1 MSSLYP
7 SLQQSISNI
16 SSGKGN
22 GGKSLFFFARVNDIL
37 LSPQTKT
44 NNFFSDGGGWAGLGS
59 VKFTPLGTVV
69 DEDNPS
75 NLIAKPLFNNISKY
89 PILEEI
95 VMILNAPSYGLNDD
109 PQAKTFYYLTTVGL
123 WNSVQHN
130 AFPDIASYGGGDLN
144 FGQTFVEKADVR
156 SLLPEEGDVLLE
168 GRFGN
173 SIRFSSTTKQK
184 TINNPWSTQGDAGS
198 PITIIRNRQSNLDI
212 NPDPWVPVYEDP
224 SNDGS
229 SIYLCAGQDIPLE
242 YASKN
247 LKSFNVTLG
256 AGFNSSLQIPDPR
269 FTTPDQSPK
278 EADNL
283 KQPEPL
289 YYVTESITPI
299 APVTSS
305 LTSSLA
311 TSSIAPTASVTPIAP
326 VPTASLAVTSSA
338 PEPTGS
344 TTQSIPIASL
354 RILDA
359 DSTIM
364 VGDNTNYYNILK
376 KNGKFVVIKIETV
389 TEFNPRGVGIAD
401 FVYPSELDRPLQY
414 QGYGGRDTNFTIQI
428 TLMGGASGTYIMKL
442 DYLDTNYNKINL
454 VSDPFTQ

>member
-44 NNFFSDGGGWAGLGS
+44 KNFFTDGGGWAGLGS
-59 VKFTPLGTVV
+59 IKFTPMGTVV

-89 PILEEI
+89 PVLEEL

-130 AFPDIASYGGGDLN
+130 AFPDIQVYKGGELN
-144 FGQTFVEKADVR
+144 FGQTFTEKEDIR
-156 SLLPEEGDVLLE
+156 SLLPEEGDILIE

-184 TINNPWSTQGDAGS
+184 TINNPWSSTGTAGM
-198 PITIIRNRQSNLDI
+198 PIIIIRNNQSNIDI
-212 NPDPWVPVYEDP
+212 NSDPWVPVYEDP
-224 SNDGS
+224 NNDGS
-229 SIYLCAGQDIPLE
+229 SIYLCAGQDIPLN

-247 LKSFNVTLG
+247 LKSFNITLG

-289 YYVTESITPI
+289 YYVTESITQI

-305 LTSSLA
+305 LAA
-311 TSSIAPTASVTPIAP
+311 TSSVTPIAP
-326 VPTASLAVTSSA
+326 IPTASLAVTASA

-344 TTQSIPIASL
+344 TTQQPPIASL
-354 RILDA
+354 RILDT
-359 DSTIM
+359 DSASI
-364 VGDNTNYYNILK
+364 VGSNSSYFNILK
-376 KNGKFVVIKIETV
+376 KNGKYVVIKLKTV
-389 TEFNPRGVGIAD
+389 TEFNSRGVGITE

-414 QGYGGRDTNFTIQI
+414 QGYGPGIDTNQTKQI
-428 TLMGGASGTYIMKL
+428 IVMSGASGTYIMKL
-442 DYLDTNYNKINL
+442 NYMDTNSNKIDL
-454 VSDPFTQ
+454 ISDSFTQ

>member
-22 GGKSLFFFARVNDIL
+22 KGKSLFFFARVNDIL
-37 LSPQTKT
+37 LSPETKT
-44 NNFFSDGGGWAGLGS
+44 KNFFSDGGGWAGLGS

-109 PQAKTFYYLTTVGL
+109 PQSKTFYYLTTVGL
-123 WNSVQHN
+123 WNSIHHN
-130 AFPDIASYGGGDLN
+130 AFPDIATYGGGDLN
-144 FGQTFVEKADVR
+144 FGQTFIEKENIR
-156 SLLPEEGDVLLE
+156 SLLPEEGDVLFE
-168 GRFGN
+168 GRWGN

-184 TINNPWSTQGDAGS
+184 TINNPWSSTGEVGM
-198 PITIIRNRQSNLDI
+198 PITIIRNNQSNLDI

-224 SNDGS
+224 NNDGS
-229 SIYLCAGQDIPLE
+229 SIYLCAGQDIPLD

-247 LKSFNVTLG
+247 LKSFNITLG

-289 YYVTESITPI
+289 YYVTESITQI
-299 APVTSS
+299 APLTSSLITSS
-305 LTSSLA
+305 LTT
-311 TSSIAPTASVTPIAP
+311 TSSVTPISP
-326 VPTASLAVTSSA
+326 PPTASLAVTASA

-354 RILDA
+354 RILDT
-359 DSTIM
+359 DSASM
-364 VGDNTNYYNILK
+364 VGNNINYFNILK
-376 KNGKFVVIKIETV
+376 KNGKYVVIKLETV
-389 TEFNPRGVGIAD
+389 SEFNSNGVGITE
-401 FVYPSELDRPLQY
+401 FVYPTELDRSLQY
-414 QGYGGRDTNFTIQI
+414 QEYGPGIDTNQTKQI
-428 TLMGGASGTYIMKL
+428 IVMGGANGTYIMKL
-442 DYLDTNYNKINL
+442 DYMDTNFNKINL
-454 VSDPFTQ
+454 ISDPFTQ

>member
-16 SSGKGN
+16 ASGKGN

-59 VKFTPLGTVV
+59 VKFTPLGTII
-69 DEDNPS
+69 DEDNPP

-89 PILEEI
+89 PVLEEI

-130 AFPDIASYGGGDLN
+130 AFPDIASYRGGQLN
-144 FGQTFVEKADVR
+144 FGQTFTEKEDIR
-156 SLLPEEGDVLLE
+156 NLLPEEGDVIFE
-168 GRFGN
+168 GRWGN

-184 TINNPWSTQGDAGS
+184 VINNPWSSIGEIGM
-198 PITIIRNRQSNLDI
+198 PITIIRNNQSNIDI
-212 NPDPWVPVYEDP
+212 NSDPWVPVYEDP
-224 SNDGS
+224 NNDGS
-229 SIYLCAGQDIPLE
+229 SIYLCAGQDIPLN

-269 FTTPDQSPK
+269 FTTPNQSPK

-289 YYVTESITPI
+289 YYVTESITQI

-305 LTSSLA
+305 LTTSSLA
-311 TSSIAPTASVTPIAP
+311 PTSSVTPIAP
-326 VPTASLAVTSSA
+326 TPTASLAITASA

-344 TTQSIPIASL
+344 TTQPIPIASL
-354 RILDA
+354 RILNT
-359 DSTIM
+359 DSLSI

-376 KNGKFVVIKIETV
+376 SNGKYIVIKLETV
-389 TEFNPRGVGIAD
+389 SEFNPRGIGTAE
-401 FVYPSELDRPLQY
+401 FVYPSELDSPLQY
-414 QGYGGRDTNFTIQI
+414 QGYGGIDTNQTTQV
-428 TLMGGASGTYIMKL
+428 TLMGGASGTYVMKL
-442 DYLDTNYNKINL
+442 DYMDTNFNTINL
-454 VSDPFTQ
+454 ISDPFTQ

>member
-22 GGKSLFFFARVNDIL
+22 KGKSLFFFARVNDIL

-44 NNFFSDGGGWAGLGS
+44 KNFFTDGGGWAGLGS
-59 VKFTPLGTVV
+59 IKFTPIGTVV
-69 DEDNPS
+69 DNDNPS

-123 WNSVQHN
+123 WNSVHHN
-130 AFPDIASYGGGDLN
+130 AFPDIKSYNGGDLN
-144 FGQTFVEKADVR
+144 FGHTFTEKEDIR
-156 SLLPEEGDVLLE
+156 NLLPEEGDVIFE
-168 GRFGN
+168 GRWGN

-184 TINNPWSTQGDAGS
+184 TINNPWSTTGEVGM
-198 PITIIRNRQSNLDI
+198 PITIIRNNQSNIDI
-212 NPDPWVPVYEDP
+212 NSDPWVPVYEDP
-224 SNDGS
+224 NNDGS
-229 SIYLCAGQDIPLE
+229 SIYLCAGQDIPLNF
-242 YASKN
+242 ASKN
-247 LKSFNVTLG
+247 LKSFNITLG

-289 YYVTESITPI
+289 YYVTESITQI

-305 LTSSLA
+305 LITPSLSTTS
-311 TSSIAPTASVTPIAP
+311 SVTPISP
-326 VPTASLAVTSSA
+326 VLTASLAVTASA
-338 PEPTGS
+338 PKPTGS

-354 RILDA
+354 RILNTNS
-359 DSTIM
+359 STM
-364 VGDNTNYYNILK
+364 VGNDINYFNILK
-376 KNGKFVVIKIETV
+376 NNGRYIVIKLETV
-389 TEFNPRGVGIAD
+389 TEFNPRGIGLIEFA
-401 FVYPSELDRPLQY
+401 YPTELDRPLQY
-414 QGYGGRDTNFTIQI
+414 QGYEGIDTNNTTQI
-428 TLMGGASGTYIMKL
+428 TLMGGASGTYVMKL
-442 DYLDTNYNKINL
+442 NYVDSNFERIDLISN
-454 VSDPFTQ
+454 PFTQ

>member
-16 SSGKGN
+16 ASGKGN

-59 VKFTPLGTVV
+59 VKFTPLGTII
-69 DEDNPS
+69 DEDNPP

-89 PILEEI
+89 PVLEEI

-130 AFPDIASYGGGDLN
+130 AFPDIASYRGGQLN
-144 FGQTFVEKADVR
+144 FGQTFTEKEDIR
-156 SLLPEEGDVLLE
+156 NLLPEEGDVIFE
-168 GRFGN
+168 GRWGN

-184 TINNPWSTQGDAGS
+184 VINNPWSSTGEIGM
-198 PITIIRNRQSNLDI
+198 PITIIRNNQSNIDI
-212 NPDPWVPVYEDP
+212 NSDPWVPVYEDP
-224 SNDGS
+224 NNDGS
-229 SIYLCAGQDIPLE
+229 SIYLCAGQDIPLN

-269 FTTPDQSPK
+269 FTTPDQSAQ

-289 YYVTESITPI
+289 YYVTESITQI

-305 LTSSLA
+305 LTTSSLA
-311 TSSIAPTASVTPIAP
+311 PTSSVTPIAP
-326 VPTASLAVTSSA
+326 TPTASLAVTASA

-344 TTQSIPIASL
+344 TTQPIPIASL
-354 RILDA
+354 RILNTE
-359 DSTIM
+359 STSM
-364 VGDNTNYYNILK
+364 VGDNVNYYNILK
-376 KNGKFVVIKIETV
+376 SNGKYVVIKVETV
-389 TEFNPRGVGIAD
+389 TEFNPRGIGTAE
-401 FVYPSELDRPLQY
+401 FAYPTELDRPLQY
-414 QGYGGRDTNFTIQI
+414 QGYGGIDTNQTTQV
-428 TLMGGASGTYIMKL
+428 TLMGGASGTYVMKL
-442 DYLDTNYNKINL
+442 DYMDTNFNTINL
-454 VSDPFTQ
+454 ISDPFTQ

>member
-22 GGKSLFFFARVNDIL
+22 KGKSLFFFARVNDIL

-44 NNFFSDGGGWAGLGS
+44 KNFFTDGGGWAGLGS
-59 VKFTPLGTVV
+59 IKFTPIGTVV
-69 DEDNPS
+69 DNDNPS

-123 WNSVQHN
+123 WNSVHHN
-130 AFPDIASYGGGDLN
+130 AFPDIKSYNGGDLN
-144 FGQTFVEKADVR
+144 FGHTFTEKEDIR
-156 SLLPEEGDVLLE
+156 SLLPEEGDVIFE
-168 GRFGN
+168 GRWGN

-184 TINNPWSTQGDAGS
+184 TINNPWSTTGEIGM
-198 PITIIRNRQSNLDI
+198 PITIIRNNQSNIDI
-212 NPDPWVPVYEDP
+212 NSDPWVPVYEDP
-224 SNDGS
+224 NNDGS
-229 SIYLCAGQDIPLE
+229 SIYLCAGQDIPLN

-247 LKSFNVTLG
+247 LKSFNITLG

-289 YYVTESITPI
+289 YYITESITQI

-305 LTSSLA
+305 LITS
-311 TSSIAPTASVTPIAP
+311 SVTPIAP
-326 VPTASLAVTSSA
+326 TPTASLAVTASA

-344 TTQSIPIASL
+344 TTQPIPIASL
-354 RILDA
+354 RIINT
-359 DSTIM
+359 DSTTM
-364 VGDNTNYYNILK
+364 VGNNINYYNILK
-376 KNGKFVVIKIETV
+376 KNGKFVVIKIETA
-389 TEFNPRGVGIAD
+389 TEFNPRGVGITE
-401 FVYPSELDRPLQY
+401 FVYPTELDHPLQY
-414 QGYGGRDTNFTIQI
+414 QGYGPGIDTNQTKQI
-428 TLMGGASGTYIMKL
+428 IIMGGASGTYIMKL
-442 DYLDTNYNKINL
+442 DYMDTNYNKINL
-454 VSDPFTQ
+454 ISDPFTQ

>member
-22 GGKSLFFFARVNDIL
+22 KGKSLFFFARVNDIL
-37 LSPQTKT
+37 LSPETKT
-44 NNFFSDGGGWAGLGS
+44 KNFFSDGGGWAGLGS
-59 VKFTPLGTVV
+59 IKFTPLGTVV
-69 DEDNPS
+69 DNDNPS

-109 PQAKTFYYLTTVGL
+109 PQSKTFYYLTTVGL
-123 WNSVQHN
+123 WNSIHHN
-130 AFPDIASYGGGDLN
+130 AFPDIATYGGGDLN
-144 FGQTFVEKADVR
+144 FGQTFIEKENIR
-156 SLLPEEGDVLLE
+156 SLLPEEGDVLFE
-168 GRFGN
+168 GRWGN

-184 TINNPWSTQGDAGS
+184 TINNPWSSTGEVGM
-198 PITIIRNRQSNLDI
+198 PITIIRNNQSNLDI

-224 SNDGS
+224 NNDGS
-229 SIYLCAGQDIPLE
+229 SIYLCAGQDIPLD

-247 LKSFNVTLG
+247 LKSFNITLG

-289 YYVTESITPI
+289 YYVTESITQI
-299 APVTSS
+299 APLTSSLITSS
-305 LTSSLA
+305 LTT
-311 TSSIAPTASVTPIAP
+311 TSSVTPISP
-326 VPTASLAVTSSA
+326 PPTASLAVTASA

-354 RILDA
+354 RILDT
-359 DSTIM
+359 DSASMI
-364 VGDNTNYYNILK
+364 GNNINYFNILK
-376 KNGKFVVIKIETV
+376 KNGKYVVIKLETV
-389 TEFNPRGVGIAD
+389 SEFNPNGVGITE
-401 FVYPSELDRPLQY
+401 FVYPTELDRSLQY
-414 QGYGGRDTNFTIQI
+414 QEYGPGIDTNQTKQI
-428 TLMGGASGTYIMKL
+428 IVMGGANGTYIMKL
-442 DYLDTNYNKINL
+442 DYMDTNFNKINL
-454 VSDPFTQ
+454 ISDPFTQ

>member
-16 SSGKGN
+16 ASGKGN

-44 NNFFSDGGGWAGLGS
+44 KNFFSDGGGWAGLGS
-59 VKFTPLGTVV
+59 VKFTPIGTIV

-95 VMILNAPSYGLNDD
+95 VMIINAPSYGLNDD

-130 AFPDIASYGGGDLN
+130 AFPDIQAYKGGELN
-144 FGQTFVEKADVR
+144 FGHTFTEKEDIR

-184 TINNPWSTQGDAGS
+184 IINNPWSTSGEPGM
-198 PITIIRNRQSNLDI
+198 PITIIRNNQSNIDI
-212 NPDPWVPVYEDP
+212 NSDPWVPVYEDP
-224 SNDGS
+224 NNDGS
-229 SIYLCAGQDIPLE
+229 SIYLCAGQDIPLN

-247 LKSFNVTLG
+247 LKSFNITLG

-289 YYVTESITPI
+289 FYVTESITQI

-305 LTSSLA
+305 LITSSL
-311 TSSIAPTASVTPIAP
+311 APTASVTPIAP

-344 TTQSIPIASL
+344 TTQQPPIASL

-359 DSTIM
+359 DSATMI
-364 VGDNTNYYNILK
+364 GNNINYYNILK
-376 KNGKFVVIKIETV
+376 SNGKYIVIKIETV
-389 TEFNPRGVGIAD
+389 TEFNPRGVGITEFA
-401 FVYPSELDRPLQY
+401 YPTELDRSLQY
-414 QGYGGRDTNFTIQI
+414 QGYGPGIDTNQTKQI
-428 TLMGGASGTYIMKL
+428 IVMGGASGTYVMKL
-442 DYLDTNYNKINL
+442 DYFDTNYNKINL
-454 VSDPFTQ
+454 ISDPFTQ

>member
-44 NNFFSDGGGWAGLGS
+44 KNFFTDGGGWAGLGS
-59 VKFTPLGTVV
+59 IKFTPMGTVV

-89 PILEEI
+89 PVLEEL

-130 AFPDIASYGGGDLN
+130 AFPDIQVYKGGELN
-144 FGQTFVEKADVR
+144 FGQTFTEKEDIR
-156 SLLPEEGDVLLE
+156 SLLPEEGDILIE

-184 TINNPWSTQGDAGS
+184 TINNPWSSTGTAGM
-198 PITIIRNRQSNLDI
+198 PIIIIRNNQSNIDI
-212 NPDPWVPVYEDP
+212 NSDPWVPVYEDP
-224 SNDGS
+224 NNDGS
-229 SIYLCAGQDIPLE
+229 SIYLCAGQDIPLN

-247 LKSFNVTLG
+247 LKSFNITLG

-289 YYVTESITPI
+289 YYVTESITQI
-299 APVTSS
+299 APVTSF
-305 LTSSLA
+305 LA
-311 TSSIAPTASVTPIAP
+311 TTSSVTPIAP
-326 VPTASLAVTSSA
+326 VPTASLAVTASA

-344 TTQSIPIASL
+344 TTQQPPIASL
-354 RILDA
+354 RILDT
-359 DSTIM
+359 DSASI
-364 VGDNTNYYNILK
+364 VGSNSSYFNILK
-376 KNGKFVVIKIETV
+376 KNGKYVVIKLKTV
-389 TEFNPRGVGIAD
+389 TEFNSRGVGITE

-414 QGYGGRDTNFTIQI
+414 QGYGPGIDTNQTKQI
-428 TLMGGASGTYIMKL
+428 IVMSGVSGTYIMKL
-442 DYLDTNYNKINL
+442 NYMDTNSNKIDL
-454 VSDPFTQ
+454 ISDSFTQ

>member
-22 GGKSLFFFARVNDIL
+22 GSNIPFFFARVNDIL
-37 LSPQTKT
+37 LSPETKT
-44 NNFFSDGGGWAGLGS
+44 RNFFTDGGGWVGLGS
-59 VKFTPLGTVV
+59 IKFTPIGTKP
-69 DEDNPS
+69 DNDNPS

-95 VMILNAPSYGLNDD
+95 VMIINAPSYGLNDD

-130 AFPDIASYGGGDLN
+130 AFPDIKSYKGGELN
-144 FGQTFVEKADVR
+144 FGHTFTEKEDVR

-168 GRFGN
+168 GRWGN

-184 TINNPWSTQGDAGS
+184 TINNPWSSQGTAGM
-198 PITIIRNRQSNLDI
+198 PITIIRNNQSNIDI
-212 NPDPWVPVYEDP
+212 NSDPWVPVYEDP
-224 SNDGS
+224 NNDGS

-299 APVTSS
+299 SPVTSS
-305 LTSSLA
+305 LTTSSLA
-311 TSSIAPTASVTPIAP
+311 ITASVTPIAP
-326 VPTASLAVTSSA
+326 VPTASLAITASA

-344 TTQSIPIASL
+344 TTQPIPIASL

-359 DSTIM
+359 DSASM

-389 TEFNPRGVGIAD
+389 TEFNPRGIGIAE
-401 FVYPSELDRPLQY
+401 FVYPTELDRPLGY
-414 QGYGGRDTNFTIQI
+414 QGYGGKDTNQTIQV

-442 DYLDTNYNKINL
+442 DYMDTNYNKINL
-454 VSDPFTQ
+454 ISDPFTQ

>member
-16 SSGKGN
+16 ASGKGN

-59 VKFTPLGTVV
+59 VKFTPLGTII
-69 DEDNPS
+69 DEDNPP

-89 PILEEI
+89 PVLEEI

-130 AFPDIASYGGGDLN
+130 AFPDIASYRGGQLN
-144 FGQTFVEKADVR
+144 FGQTFTEKEDIR
-156 SLLPEEGDVLLE
+156 NLLPEEGDVIFE
-168 GRFGN
+168 GRWGN

-184 TINNPWSTQGDAGS
+184 VINNPWSSIGEVGM
-198 PITIIRNRQSNLDI
+198 PITIIRNNQSNIDI
-212 NPDPWVPVYEDP
+212 NSDPWVPVYEDP
-224 SNDGS
+224 NNDGS
-229 SIYLCAGQDIPLE
+229 SIYLCAGQDIPLN

-269 FTTPDQSPK
+269 FTTPNQSPK

-289 YYVTESITPI
+289 YYVTESITQI

-305 LTSSLA
+305 LTTSSLA
-311 TSSIAPTASVTPIAP
+311 PTSSVTPIAP
-326 VPTASLAVTSSA
+326 TPTASLAVTASA

-344 TTQSIPIASL
+344 TTQPIPIASL
-354 RILDA
+354 RILNT
-359 DSTIM
+359 DSLSI
-364 VGDNTNYYNILK
+364 VGDNINYYNILK
-376 KNGKFVVIKIETV
+376 SNGKYIVIKLETIS
-389 TEFNPRGVGIAD
+389 EFNPRGVGITE
-401 FVYPSELDRPLQY
+401 FVYPSKLDSPLQY
-414 QGYGGRDTNFTIQI
+414 QGYGPGIDTNQTKQI
-428 TLMGGASGTYIMKL
+428 IVMGGASGTYVMKL
-442 DYLDTNYNKINL
+442 DYMDINFNKINL
-454 VSDPFTQ
+454 ISDPFTQ

>member
-1 MSSLYP
+1 
-7 SLQQSISNI
+7 
-16 SSGKGN
+16 
-22 GGKSLFFFARVNDIL
+22 
-37 LSPQTKT
+37 
-44 NNFFSDGGGWAGLGS
+44 
-59 VKFTPLGTVV
+59 
-69 DEDNPS
+69 
-75 NLIAKPLFNNISKY
+75 
-89 PILEEI
+89 
-95 VMILNAPSYGLNDD
+95 MIINAPSYGLNDD

-144 FGQTFVEKADVR
+144 FGQTFVEKGDIR

-184 TINNPWSTQGDAGS
+184 IINNPWSTAGEPGM
-198 PITIIRNRQSNLDI
+198 PITIIRNNQSNIDI
-212 NPDPWVPVYEDP
+212 NSDPWVPVYEDP
-224 SNDGS
+224 NNDGS
-229 SIYLCAGQDIPLE
+229 SIYLCAGQDIPLN

-247 LKSFNVTLG
+247 LKSFNITLG

-289 YYVTESITPI
+289 FYVTESITQI

-305 LTSSLA
+305 LITSSL
-311 TSSIAPTASVTPIAP
+311 APTASVTPIAP

-344 TTQSIPIASL
+344 TTQQPPIASL
-354 RILDA
+354 RILNA
-359 DSTIM
+359 DSTSMI
-364 VGDNTNYYNILK
+364 GDNTNYYNILK
-376 KNGKFVVIKIETV
+376 K
-389 TEFNPRGVGIAD
+389 
-401 FVYPSELDRPLQY
+401 
-414 QGYGGRDTNFTIQI
+414 
-428 TLMGGASGTYIMKL
+428 
-442 DYLDTNYNKINL
+442 
-454 VSDPFTQ
+454 

>member
-1 MSSLYP
+1 MSNLYP
-7 SLQQSISNI
+7 SLQGSISNI

-44 NNFFSDGGGWAGLGS
+44 NNFFSDGGGWVGLGS
-59 VKFTPLGTVV
+59 IKFTPLGTIV

-89 PILEEI
+89 PILEEL
-95 VMILNAPSYGLNDD
+95 VMIFNAPSYGLNDD

-144 FGQTFVEKADVR
+144 FGQTFVEKGDIR
-156 SLLPEEGDVLLE
+156 SLLPEEGDVIFE
-168 GRFGN
+168 GRWGN

-198 PITIIRNRQSNLDI
+198 PITIIRNRQSTLDI

-224 SNDGS
+224 NNDGS

-247 LKSFNVTLG
+247 LKSFNITLG

-269 FTTPDQSPK
+269 FTTPNQSPK

-289 YYVTESITPI
+289 YYITESITQI

-305 LTSSLA
+305 LTTSSLA
-311 TSSIAPTASVTPIAP
+311 PTSSVTPIAP
-326 VPTASLAVTSSA
+326 TPTASLAVTASA

-344 TTQSIPIASL
+344 TTQPIPIASL
-354 RILDA
+354 RILNT
-359 DSTIM
+359 DSLSI
-364 VGDNTNYYNILK
+364 VGDNINYYNILK
-376 KNGKFVVIKIETV
+376 SNGKYVVIKLETV
-389 TEFNPRGVGIAD
+389 SEFNPRGIGTAE
-401 FVYPSELDRPLQY
+401 FVYPSELDSPLQY
-414 QGYGGRDTNFTIQI
+414 QGYGGIDTNQTTQV
-428 TLMGGASGTYIMKL
+428 TLMGGASGTYVMKL
-442 DYLDTNYNKINL
+442 DYMDTNYTKINL
-454 VSDPFTQ
+454 ISDPFTQ

>member
-22 GGKSLFFFARVNDIL
+22 KGKSLFFFARVNDIL
-37 LSPQTKT
+37 LSPETKT
-44 NNFFSDGGGWAGLGS
+44 KNFFSDGGGWAGLGS

-109 PQAKTFYYLTTVGL
+109 PQSKTFYYLTTVGL
-123 WNSVQHN
+123 WNSIHHN
-130 AFPDIASYGGGDLN
+130 AFPDIATYGGGDLN
-144 FGQTFVEKADVR
+144 FGQTFIEKENIR
-156 SLLPEEGDVLLE
+156 SLLPEEGDVLFE
-168 GRFGN
+168 GRWGN

-184 TINNPWSTQGDAGS
+184 TINNPWSSTGEVGM
-198 PITIIRNRQSNLDI
+198 PITIIRNNQSNLDI

-224 SNDGS
+224 NNDGS
-229 SIYLCAGQDIPLE
+229 SIYLCAGQDIPLD

-247 LKSFNVTLG
+247 LKSFNITLG

-289 YYVTESITPI
+289 YYVTESITQI
-299 APVTSS
+299 APLTSSLITSS
-305 LTSSLA
+305 LTT
-311 TSSIAPTASVTPIAP
+311 TSSVTPISP
-326 VPTASLAVTSSA
+326 PPTASLAVTASA
-338 PEPTGS
+338 LEPTGS

-354 RILDA
+354 RILDT
-359 DSTIM
+359 DSASMI
-364 VGDNTNYYNILK
+364 GNNINYFNILK
-376 KNGKFVVIKIETV
+376 KNGKYVVIKLETV
-389 TEFNPRGVGIAD
+389 SEFNPNGVGITE
-401 FVYPSELDRPLQY
+401 FVYPTELDRSLQY
-414 QGYGGRDTNFTIQI
+414 QEYGPGIDTNQTKQI
-428 TLMGGASGTYIMKL
+428 IVMGGANGTYIMKL
-442 DYLDTNYNKINL
+442 DYMDTNFNKINL
-454 VSDPFTQ
+454 ISDPFTQ

>member
-22 GGKSLFFFARVNDIL
+22 KGKSLFFFARVNDIL
-37 LSPQTKT
+37 LSPETKT
-44 NNFFSDGGGWAGLGS
+44 KNFFSDGGGWAGLGS

-109 PQAKTFYYLTTVGL
+109 PQSKTFYYLTTVGL
-123 WNSVQHN
+123 WNSIHHN
-130 AFPDIASYGGGDLN
+130 AFPDIATYGGGDLN
-144 FGQTFVEKADVR
+144 FGQTFIEKENIR
-156 SLLPEEGDVLLE
+156 SLLPEEGDVLFE
-168 GRFGN
+168 GRWGN

-184 TINNPWSTQGDAGS
+184 TINNPWSSTGEVGM
-198 PITIIRNRQSNLDI
+198 PITIIRNNQSNLDI

-224 SNDGS
+224 NNDGS
-229 SIYLCAGQDIPLE
+229 SIYLCAGQDIPLD

-247 LKSFNVTLG
+247 LKSFNITLG

-289 YYVTESITPI
+289 YYVTESITQI
-299 APVTSS
+299 APLTSSLITSS
-305 LTSSLA
+305 LTT
-311 TSSIAPTASVTPIAP
+311 TSSVTPISP
-326 VPTASLAVTSSA
+326 PPTASLAVTASA

-354 RILDA
+354 RILDT
-359 DSTIM
+359 DSASMI
-364 VGDNTNYYNILK
+364 GNNINYFNILK
-376 KNGKFVVIKIETV
+376 KNGKYVVIKLETV
-389 TEFNPRGVGIAD
+389 SEFNPNGVGITE
-401 FVYPSELDRPLQY
+401 FVYPTELDRSLQY
-414 QGYGGRDTNFTIQI
+414 QEYGPGIDTNQTKQI
-428 TLMGGASGTYIMKL
+428 IIMGGANGTYIMKL
-442 DYLDTNYNKINL
+442 DYMDTNFNKINL
-454 VSDPFTQ
+454 ISDPFTQ

>member
-1 MSSLYP
+1 MSNLYP

-44 NNFFSDGGGWAGLGS
+44 KNFFSDGGGWAGLGS
-59 VKFTPLGTVV
+59 VKFTPIGTVV

-130 AFPDIASYGGGDLN
+130 AFPDIQAYKGGELN
-144 FGQTFVEKADVR
+144 FGQTFVEKGDIR

-168 GRFGN
+168 GRWGN

-198 PITIIRNRQSNLDI
+198 PITIIRNRQSSQDI

-229 SIYLCAGQDIPLE
+229 SIYLCAGQDIPLN

-283 KQPEPL
+283 KQPAPL

-326 VPTASLAVTSSA
+326 PPTASLAVTASA

-344 TTQSIPIASL
+344 TTQPIPIASL

-359 DSTIM
+359 DSATM

-376 KNGKFVVIKIETV
+376 KNGKFVVIKVETV

-401 FVYPSELDRPLQY
+401 FVYPTEPDHPLGF
-414 QGYGGRDTNFTIQI
+414 QGYSGRDTNQTQQI
-428 TLMGGASGTYIMKL
+428 VVMGGASGTYLMKL
-442 DYLDTNYNKINL
+442 DYMDTNYNKINL
-454 VSDPFTQ
+454 ISDPFTQ

>member
-44 NNFFSDGGGWAGLGS
+44 KNFFNDGGGWAGLGS
-59 VKFTPLGTVV
+59 VKFTPVGTVV

-89 PILEEI
+89 PILEEL
-95 VMILNAPSYGLNDD
+95 VMIINAPSYGLNDD

-123 WNSVQHN
+123 WNSIQHN

-144 FGQTFVEKADVR
+144 FGQTFVEKGDIR

-168 GRFGN
+168 GRWGN

-289 YYVTESITPI
+289 FYLTESITQI

-311 TSSIAPTASVTPIAP
+311 TSFIAPTASVTPIAP
-326 VPTASLAVTSSA
+326 VPTASLAVTASA

-344 TTQSIPIASL
+344 TTQPIPIASL
-354 RILDA
+354 RIIDA
-359 DSTIM
+359 DSASM

-376 KNGKFVVIKIETV
+376 KNGKFVVIKVETV
-389 TEFNPRGVGIAD
+389 TEFNPRGTGIAD
-401 FVYPSELDRPLQY
+401 FVYPTELDRPLQY

>member
-22 GGKSLFFFARVNDIL
+22 KGKSLFFFARVNDIL
-37 LSPQTKT
+37 LSPETKT
-44 NNFFSDGGGWAGLGS
+44 KNFFSDGGGWAGLGS

-109 PQAKTFYYLTTVGL
+109 PQSKTFYYLTTVGL
-123 WNSVQHN
+123 WNSIHHN
-130 AFPDIASYGGGDLN
+130 AFPDIATYGGGDLN
-144 FGQTFVEKADVR
+144 FGQTFIEKENIR
-156 SLLPEEGDVLLE
+156 SLLPEEGDVLFE
-168 GRFGN
+168 GRWGN

-184 TINNPWSTQGDAGS
+184 TINNPWSSTGEVGM
-198 PITIIRNRQSNLDI
+198 PITIIRNNQSNLDI

-224 SNDGS
+224 NNDGS
-229 SIYLCAGQDIPLE
+229 SIYLCAGQDIPLD

-247 LKSFNVTLG
+247 LKSFNITLG

-269 FTTPDQSPK
+269 FITPDQSPK

-289 YYVTESITPI
+289 YYVTESITQI
-299 APVTSS
+299 APLTSSLITSS
-305 LTSSLA
+305 LTT
-311 TSSIAPTASVTPIAP
+311 TSSVTPISP
-326 VPTASLAVTSSA
+326 PPTASLAVTASA

-354 RILDA
+354 RILDT
-359 DSTIM
+359 DSASMI
-364 VGDNTNYYNILK
+364 GNNINYFNILK
-376 KNGKFVVIKIETV
+376 KNGKYVVIKLETV
-389 TEFNPRGVGIAD
+389 SEFNPNGVGITE
-401 FVYPSELDRPLQY
+401 FVYPTELDRSLQY
-414 QGYGGRDTNFTIQI
+414 QEYGPGIDTNQTKQI
-428 TLMGGASGTYIMKL
+428 IVMGGANGTYIMKL
-442 DYLDTNYNKINL
+442 DYMDTNFNKINL
-454 VSDPFTQ
+454 ISDPFTQ

>member
-1 MSSLYP
+1 MSNLYP
-7 SLQQSISNI
+7 SLQNSISNI
-16 SSGKGN
+16 ASSKGN
-22 GGKSLFFFARVNDIL
+22 GNNTPFFFARVNDIL

-44 NNFFSDGGGWAGLGS
+44 KNFFSDGGGWAGLGS
-59 VKFTPLGTVV
+59 IKFTPLGTKI

-89 PILEEI
+89 PVLEEL
-95 VMILNAPSYGLNDD
+95 VLVLNAPSYGLNDD

-123 WNSVQHN
+123 WNSIHHN
-130 AFPDIASYGGGDLN
+130 AFPDISTYKGGDLN
-144 FGQTFVEKADVR
+144 FGQTFVEKGDIR
-156 SLLPEEGDVLLE
+156 SLLPEEGDILLE
-168 GRFGN
+168 GRWGN

-184 TINNPWSTQGDAGS
+184 TINNPWSSQGNVGS
-198 PITIIRNRQSNLDI
+198 PITIIRNRQSTIDI
-212 NPDPWVPVYEDP
+212 NPDPWVPIYEDP

-269 FTTPDQSPK
+269 FTTPDQSAQ

-289 YYVTESITPI
+289 YYVTESITQI

-305 LTSSLA
+305 LTTTSSLEV
-311 TSSIAPTASVTPIAP
+311 TSSVIPIESI
-326 VPTASLAVTSSA
+326 PTASLAVTSSV

-344 TTQSIPIASL
+344 TTQQPPIASL
-354 RILDA
+354 RILNA
-359 DSTIM
+359 DSPSMI
-364 VGDNTNYYNILK
+364 GDNANYFNILK
-376 KNGKFVVIKIETV
+376 KNGKFVSIKLETV
-389 TEFNPRGVGIAD
+389 TEFNPRGTGIQE
-401 FVYPSELDRPLQY
+401 FFYPSDLESPLPY

-428 TLMGGASGTYIMKL
+428 TVMGGASGTYVMKL
-442 DYLDTNYNKINL
+442 DYIDSNYNQINL
-454 VSDPFTQ
+454 ISDPFTQ

>member
-44 NNFFSDGGGWAGLGS
+44 KNFFTDGGGWAGLGS
-59 VKFTPLGTVV
+59 VKFTPMGTIV

-130 AFPDIASYGGGDLN
+130 AFPDIKSYNGGALN
-144 FGQTFVEKADVR
+144 FGQTFTEKEDIR
-156 SLLPEEGDVLLE
+156 SLLPEEGDVLIE

-184 TINNPWSTQGDAGS
+184 TINNPWSTTGEPGM
-198 PITIIRNRQSNLDI
+198 PITIIRNNQSNIDI
-212 NPDPWVPVYEDP
+212 NSDPWVPVYEDP
-224 SNDGS
+224 NNDGS
-229 SIYLCAGQDIPLE
+229 SIYLCAGQDIPLD

-247 LKSFNVTLG
+247 LKSFNITLG

-289 YYVTESITPI
+289 YYVTESITQI

-305 LTSSLA
+305 LAA
-311 TSSIAPTASVTPIAP
+311 TSSVTPIVP
-326 VPTASLAVTSSA
+326 VPTASLAVTASASS
-338 PEPTGS
+338 PTGS
-344 TTQSIPIASL
+344 TTQPIPIASL
-354 RILDA
+354 RIINT
-359 DSTIM
+359 DSPLIL
-364 VGDNTNYYNILK
+364 GNNINYFNILK
-376 KNGKFVVIKIETV
+376 KNGKYIVIKIETV
-389 TEFNPRGVGIAD
+389 TEFNPRGVGITEFA
-401 FVYPSELDRPLQY
+401 YPTELDRSLQY
-414 QGYGGRDTNFTIQI
+414 QGYGPGVDTNQTKQI
-428 TLMGGASGTYIMKL
+428 IVMGGASGTYIMKL
-442 DYLDTNYNKINL
+442 DYMDTNYNKINL
-454 VSDPFTQ
+454 ISDPFTQ

>member
-7 SLQQSISNI
+7 NLQNSISNI
-16 SSGKGN
+16 ASGKGN

-44 NNFFSDGGGWAGLGS
+44 KNFFTDGGGWAGLGS

-109 PQAKTFYYLTTVGL
+109 PQSKTFYYLTTVGL

-130 AFPDIASYGGGDLN
+130 AFPDIASYGGGELN

-156 SLLPEEGDVLLE
+156 SLLPEEGDILIE

-184 TINNPWSTQGDAGS
+184 TINNPWSTQGTTGM
-198 PITIIRNRQSNLDI
+198 PITIIRNNQSNIDI
-212 NPDPWVPVYEDP
+212 NSDPWVPVYEDP
-224 SNDGS
+224 NNDGS

-247 LKSFNVTLG
+247 LKSFNITLG

-289 YYVTESITPI
+289 YYVTESITQI

-305 LTSSLA
+305 LITSSLS
-311 TSSIAPTASVTPIAP
+311 TTASVTPITP
-326 VPTASLAVTSSA
+326 PPTASLAVTASA

-344 TTQSIPIASL
+344 TTQPIPIASL
-354 RILDA
+354 RILDT
-359 DSTIM
+359 DSTSM
-364 VGDNTNYYNILK
+364 VGSNSNYFNILK
-376 KNGKFVVIKIETV
+376 KNGKYVVIKLETV
-389 TEFNPRGVGIAD
+389 TEFNPRGVGITE
-401 FVYPSELDRPLQY
+401 FVYPTKLDHPLQY
-414 QGYGGRDTNFTIQI
+414 QGYGPGIDTNQTKQI
-428 TLMGGASGTYIMKL
+428 IVMSGASGTYIMKL
-442 DYLDTNYNKINL
+442 NYMDTNSNKIDL
-454 VSDPFTQ
+454 ISDSFTQ

>member
-44 NNFFSDGGGWAGLGS
+44 KNFFSDSGGWAGLGS
-59 VKFTPLGTVV
+59 IKFTPMGTIV

-123 WNSVQHN
+123 WNSIQHN
-130 AFPDIASYGGGDLN
+130 AFPDITTYKGGELN
-144 FGQTFVEKADVR
+144 FGHTFTEKEDIR

-168 GRFGN
+168 GRWGN

-184 TINNPWSTQGDAGS
+184 TINNPWSTTGEPGM
-198 PITIIRNRQSNLDI
+198 PIIIIRNNQSNLDI

-224 SNDGS
+224 NNDGS
-229 SIYLCAGQDIPLE
+229 SIYLCAGQDIPLN

-247 LKSFNVTLG
+247 LKSFNITLG

-289 YYVTESITPI
+289 YYVTESTTQI

-305 LTSSLA
+305 LVA
-311 TSSIAPTASVTPIAP
+311 TSSVTPIAP
-326 VPTASLAVTSSA
+326 VPTASLAVTASA

-344 TTQSIPIASL
+344 TTQPIPIASL
-354 RILDA
+354 RILET
-359 DSTIM
+359 DSASM
-364 VGDNTNYYNILK
+364 VGNNTNYYNILK
-376 KNGKFVVIKIETV
+376 NNGKYIVIKIETV
-389 TEFNPRGVGIAD
+389 TEFNPSGIGTAE
-401 FVYPSELDRPLQY
+401 FVYPTKLDHLLQY
-414 QGYGGRDTNFTIQI
+414 QEYGPGIDTNKTKQI
-428 TLMGGASGTYIMKL
+428 IIMGGVSGTYIMKL
-442 DYLDTNYNKINL
+442 DYMDINYNKINL
-454 VSDPFTQ
+454 ISNPFTQ

>member
-22 GGKSLFFFARVNDIL
+22 KGKSLFFFARVNDIL
-37 LSPQTKT
+37 LSPETKT
-44 NNFFSDGGGWAGLGS
+44 KNFFSDGGGWAGLGS

-109 PQAKTFYYLTTVGL
+109 PQSKTFYYLTTVGL
-123 WNSVQHN
+123 WNSIHHN
-130 AFPDIASYGGGDLN
+130 AFPDIATYGGGDLN
-144 FGQTFVEKADVR
+144 FGQTFIEKENIR
-156 SLLPEEGDVLLE
+156 SLLPEEGDVLFE
-168 GRFGN
+168 GRWGN

-184 TINNPWSTQGDAGS
+184 TINNPWSSTGEVGM
-198 PITIIRNRQSNLDI
+198 PITIIRNNQSNLDI

-224 SNDGS
+224 NNDGS
-229 SIYLCAGQDIPLE
+229 SIYLCAGQDIPLD

-247 LKSFNVTLG
+247 LKSFNITLG

-289 YYVTESITPI
+289 YYVTESITQI
-299 APVTSS
+299 APLTSSLITSS
-305 LTSSLA
+305 LTT
-311 TSSIAPTASVTPIAP
+311 TSSVTPISP
-326 VPTASLAVTSSA
+326 PPTASLAVTASA

-354 RILDA
+354 RILDT
-359 DSTIM
+359 DSASMI
-364 VGDNTNYYNILK
+364 GNNINYFNILK
-376 KNGKFVVIKIETV
+376 KNGKYVVIKLETV
-389 TEFNPRGVGIAD
+389 SEFNPNGVGITE
-401 FVYPSELDRPLQY
+401 FVYPTELDRSLQY
-414 QGYGGRDTNFTIQI
+414 QEYGPGIDTNQTKQI
-428 TLMGGASGTYIMKL
+428 IVMGGANGTYIMKL
-442 DYLDTNYNKINL
+442 DYMDTNFNKINL
-454 VSDPFTQ
+454 ISDPFTQ

>member
-44 NNFFSDGGGWAGLGS
+44 KNFFTDGGGWAGLGS
-59 VKFTPLGTVV
+59 IKFTPMGTVV

-89 PILEEI
+89 PVLEEL

-130 AFPDIASYGGGDLN
+130 AFPDIQAYKGGELN
-144 FGQTFVEKADVR
+144 FGQTFTEKEDIR
-156 SLLPEEGDVLLE
+156 SLLPEEGDILIE

-184 TINNPWSTQGDAGS
+184 TINNPWSSTGTAGM
-198 PITIIRNRQSNLDI
+198 PITIIRNNQSNIDI
-212 NPDPWVPVYEDP
+212 NSDPWVPVYEDP
-224 SNDGS
+224 NNDGS
-229 SIYLCAGQDIPLE
+229 SIYLCAGQDIPLN

-247 LKSFNVTLG
+247 LKSFNITLG

-289 YYVTESITPI
+289 YYVTESITQI
-299 APVTSS
+299 APVTSF
-305 LTSSLA
+305 LA
-311 TSSIAPTASVTPIAP
+311 TTSSVTPIAP
-326 VPTASLAVTSSA
+326 VPTASLAVTASA

-344 TTQSIPIASL
+344 TTQQPPIASL
-354 RILDA
+354 RILDT
-359 DSTIM
+359 DSASI
-364 VGDNTNYYNILK
+364 VGSNSSYFNILK
-376 KNGKFVVIKIETV
+376 KNGKYVVIKLKTV
-389 TEFNPRGVGIAD
+389 TEFNSRGVGITE

-414 QGYGGRDTNFTIQI
+414 QGYGPGIDTNQTKQI
-428 TLMGGASGTYIMKL
+428 IVMSGASGTYIMKL
-442 DYLDTNYNKINL
+442 NYMDTNSNKIDL
-454 VSDPFTQ
+454 ISDSFTQ